1 MKPIVWPLV
10 VLVGALAASQG
21 SAAPA
26 AREDLK
32 RQREAIE
39 AEHARRAEACRQ
51 QFVVTPCLDKVRAD
65 MQQALSGVRDQ
76 ESALDA
82 AERQGKRQAR
92 ERRLADK
99 AGKAATA
106 ASATASSVTRSGAAA
121 SAARQQPPV
130 PRTAKPRKTPAAED
144 RGAQEQQRRAEYE
157 SRQREIKAHREEVE
171 KRNAERARRKP
182 PQPLPPPASG
192 AS

>member
-10 VLVGALAASQG
+10 VMVGALAASQG

-26 AREDLK
+26 TREDLK

-65 MQQALSGVRDQ
+65 MQQALSSVRDQ

-99 AGKAATA
+99 AGKAAIA
-106 ASATASSVTRSGAAA
+106 ASATAPSATRSGQAA
-121 SAARQQPPV
+121 SAARQPPV
-130 PRTAKPRKTPAAED
+130 PRAAKPRKTPAAED
-144 RGAQEQQRRAEYE
+144 RSAQEQQRRAEYE